1 MKEYW
6 NNLDFAGKFKLVSYV
21 LLAIILIVF
30 AFRNWQMVNLRI
42 FLLEFKIPTTLLILG
57 SMIVGYSISAV
68 IDNRKMRTKKK
79 EIKLLQEEI
88 SSLKKPVDSAD
99 SIEA

>member
-30 AFRNWQMVNLRI
+30 AFRNWQMINLRI

-68 IDNRKMRTKKK
+68 IDNRKMRGKKK
-79 EIKLLQEEI
+79 F
-88 SSLKKPVDSAD
+88 
-99 SIEA
+99 